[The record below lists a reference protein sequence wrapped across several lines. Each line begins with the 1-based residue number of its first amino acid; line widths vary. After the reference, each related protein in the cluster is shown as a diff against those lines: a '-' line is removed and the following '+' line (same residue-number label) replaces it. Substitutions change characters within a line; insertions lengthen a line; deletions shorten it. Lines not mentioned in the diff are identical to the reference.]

1 MPDISPDLPF
11 SISLRRVNQCVG
23 YVALLL
29 PLALVA
35 LTLLGGLC
43 FRASISHYYFSRLGG
58 DLFVGALVFVG
69 LLLAAFYDFE
79 PQETEGCLQ
88 HRWYDL
94 WLVRLAGI
102 CALGVAFVP
111 TADSGC
117 AYQPSDVARVF
128 LTQPQ
133 GSETASVPGGR
144 VTGTISH
151 DFWASFEGLG
161 GGDTVPVALR
171 MLHVSM
177 AGVMLVIL
185 AYYAFFVFTR
195 GNSSAS
201 SGPVPPG
208 SRKALRNRCYRVLGL
223 AIALSVA
230 AIATKTGCVNWLLS
244 ATQAQRLDAWWDARR
259 LTFVLETIALGSFGL
274 SWLIKGR
281 FISLLKDEGP

>member
-151 DFWASFEGLG
+151 GLVRSRCVLAFRLQSKG
-161 GGDTVPVALR
+161 IADALDYSRFARTAAADQDVQTGVQGDR
-171 MLHVSM
+171 
-177 AGVMLVIL
+177 
-185 AYYAFFVFTR
+185 
-195 GNSSAS
+195 
-201 SGPVPPG
+201 
-208 SRKALRNRCYRVLGL
+208 
-223 AIALSVA
+223 
-230 AIATKTGCVNWLLS
+230 LL
-244 ATQAQRLDAWWDARR
+244 
-259 LTFVLETIALGSFGL
+259 
-274 SWLIKGR
+274 
-281 FISLLKDEGP
+281 